1 MNSIIPE
8 PLIETWPHKT
18 VLYHEVTTILRPHQG
33 GQYVDATLGAG
44 GHSFSILS
52 ESTPDG
58 LLLGIDRDSQALE
71 IAHRR
76 LARFGKRLIL
86 KNANFSQLEN
96 LIEEIGWQFIDGIIF
111 DLGVSSMQLET
122 PGRGFSF
129 LKDEPLDMRFDQ
141 DNGITAAE
149 IINNEKEEEL
159 ARVIWENCEEPQARQ
174 IAAAICRARPLKS
187 TGELAR
193 LVSTI
198 YHGPRGR
205 IHPATRT
212 FQALRM
218 AVNQELQSLQ
228 SSLEQALHLL
238 VRGGRM
244 AIISFHSLEDR
255 LVKQFIRRES
265 KDCICP
271 SEQPICTCG
280 HKASLKILTRHAI
293 APSEDEIQKNSR
305 ARSAHLRAAEK
316 II

>member
-159 ARVIWENCEEPQARQ
+159 ARVIWENGEEPQARQ

-198 YHGPRGR
+198 YHGPQGR

>member
-1 MNSIIPE
+1 MTPE
-8 PLIETWPHKT
+8 PSIETWPHKT

-86 KNANFSQLEN
+86 KNANFAQLEN
-96 LIEEIGWQFIDGIIF
+96 LIEEIGWRFIDGIIF

-141 DNGITAAE
+141 ENGITAAE

-159 ARVIWENCEEPQARQ
+159 ARVIWENGEEPQARQ

-198 YHGPRGR
+198 YHGPRGC

>member
-1 MNSIIPE
+1 MNSMVSE
-8 PLIETWPHKT
+8 PSIETWPHKT

-52 ESTPDG
+52 ESSPDG
-58 LLLGIDRDSQALE
+58 LLLGIDRDSQALQ
-71 IAHRR
+71 IAQKR
-76 LARFGKRLIL
+76 LERFGKRVLL
-86 KNANFSQLEN
+86 KNASFIQMEE
-96 LIEEIGWQFIDGIIF
+96 LIKEIGWRFFDGIIF
-111 DLGVSSMQLET
+111 DLGVSSMQIET

-129 LKDEPLDMRFDQ
+129 LKDERLDMRFDQ
-141 DNGITAAE
+141 HNGITAAE
-149 IINNEKEEEL
+149 ILNNEKEEEL
-159 ARVIWENCEEPQARQ
+159 ARIIWENGEETQARQ
-174 IAAAICRARPLKS
+174 IAAAICRSRPLES
-187 TGELAR
+187 TAELAQ
-193 LVSTI
+193 LVSSV
-198 YHGPRGR
+198 YHGHRGR

-212 FQALRM
+212 FQAVRM

-228 SSLEQALHLL
+228 IGLEQAAHHLI
-238 VRGGRM
+238 RGGRM

-255 LVKQFIRRES
+255 LVKQFFRRES

-271 SEQPICTCG
+271 PEQPICTCG

-293 APSEDEIQKNSR
+293 VPSEDEILNNSR

>member
-159 ARVIWENCEEPQARQ
+159 ARVIWENGEEPQARQ

>member
-1 MNSIIPE
+1 MNSMTSE
-8 PLIETWPHKT
+8 PSIETWPHKT

-58 LLLGIDRDSQALE
+58 LLLGIDRDSQALQ
-71 IAHRR
+71 IAQKR
-76 LARFGKRLIL
+76 LERFGKRVFF
-86 KNANFSQLEN
+86 KNASFIQMEE
-96 LIEEIGWQFIDGIIF
+96 LIEEIGWRFIDGIIF

-141 DNGITAAE
+141 HNGITAAE

-159 ARVIWENCEEPQARQ
+159 ARVIWENGEEPQARQ

-187 TGELAR
+187 TAELTR

-198 YHGPRGR
+198 YRGPRGR

-228 SSLEQALHLL
+228 SGLEQALHLL
-238 VRGGRM
+238 VCGGRM

-271 SEQPICTCG
+271 PEQPICTCG

-293 APSEDEIQKNSR
+293 TPSEDEIQKNSR

>member
-1 MNSIIPE
+1 MNSVLPE
-8 PLIETWPHKT
+8 PLAETWPHKT

-33 GQYVDATLGAG
+33 GYYVDATLGAG

-52 ESTPDG
+52 ESSPNG
-58 LLLGIDRDSQALE
+58 LLLGIDRDPMAIQIAQKRLE
-71 IAHRR
+71 
-76 LARFGKRLIL
+76 RFGKRVFL
-86 KNANFSQLEN
+86 KNASFIQMKE
-96 LIEEIGWQFIDGIIF
+96 LIEEIGWRYIDGIIF

-129 LKDEPLDMRFDQ
+129 LRDEPLDMRFDQ
-141 DNGITAAE
+141 LNGITAAE
-149 IINNEKEEEL
+149 FINKEKEETL
-159 ARVIWENCEEPQARQ
+159 ARIIWENGEEPQARQ
-174 IAAAICRARPLKS
+174 IAAAICQARPLKS
-187 TGELAR
+187 TAELTR
-193 LVSTI
+193 IVSSIT
-198 YHGPRGR
+198 HGQRGR

-218 AVNQELQSLQ
+218 EVNQELQSLQ
-228 SSLEQALHLL
+228 SGLEQALHLL
-238 VRGGRM
+238 IRGGRM

-255 LVKQFIRRES
+255 VVKQFIRHES

-271 SEQPICTCG
+271 PEQPICTCG

-293 APSEDEIQKNSR
+293 APSEDEVQKNSR